1 MSRLNQLQDSVLRS
15 LVQMRQSEAQDPLR
29 NLSRYVQPA
38 LDMMELDRARK
49 ERDEQRAY
57 GRARDAVA
65 DERYAREW
73 EYQLEQD
80 RSKRDWLELQR
91 QDRLNQIAREELRL
105 ESQIGMQQGVR
116 ELDAITRGEKAKT
129 EGIKAI
135 TALRA
140 QGAKED
146 SQGASEFREAM
157 TAATVRKQ
165 NQVKMSQVILQD
177 PKDPSKLAPGPRANP
192 LVAALVN
199 SYNAATEPA
208 EQQDLLEL
216 IKDQLPIIR
225 SSVSAS
231 WEEVAGRPGTTDA
244 ATRKAVGFGLQQIG
258 ASGGVSEGQLSALR
272 RSGATIKRENEAGG
286 IEIEYEGK
294 RVTGYPEELRQDAT
308 VFGPL
313 KTIGDALS
321 AIDRLNSE
329 YTIPEQFGSD
339 ATRNHRTRLR
349 QLLGKLNNGT
359 FNDADVRQLAGLSED
374 ILEIQSASTPR
385 QTSQQIAD
393 AATVQISPHP
403 TATTVVPLPGSPNP
417 VTVPPSSPVAPSTIL
432 NNPGTTTSTEQS
444 VPTTLLVPGGGNP
457 VNEFDP
463 LAERQLPTD
472 VEDPTDIEERIQALT
487 LPATFAE
494 LVSGSVREAPVRE
507 PRAFHGIEDHAKQL
521 QGADLKWLN

>member
-57 GRARDAVA
+57 SRARTAVA
-65 DERYAREW
+65 DERYAREF

-80 RSKRDWLELQR
+80 RSQREWLELQR
-91 QDRLNQIAREELRL
+91 RDKQNQIAREELRL

-116 ELDAITRGEKAKT
+116 ELEALNKREQTAIDKSKVE
-129 EGIKAI
+129 
-135 TALRA
+135 TARRA
-140 QGAKED
+140 QRAKED
-146 SQGASEFREAM
+146 SQGASEFSEAM
-157 TAATVRKQ
+157 TAATAWKQ
-165 NQVKMSQVILQD
+165 NQVTMSQVILQD
-177 PKDPSKLAPGPRANP
+177 RKDPSKLAPGPLANT

-199 SYNAATEPA
+199 RYNAATEPA
-208 EQQDLLEL
+208 EQQKLLEL
-216 IKDQLPIIR
+216 IDGQMPNIR
-225 SSVSAS
+225 SSISAS
-231 WEEVAGRPGTTDA
+231 WEEVAGRPGTTAA
-244 ATRKAVGFGLQQIG
+244 ATTKAVEFGLQEIG
-258 ASGGVSEGQLSALR
+258 ASGGISKGQISALSM
-272 RSGATIKRENEAGG
+272 SGATINKANEAGG
-286 IEIEYEGK
+286 IEIEYQGK

-308 VFGPL
+308 GFGPL

-339 ATRNHRTRLR
+339 ATRNLR
-349 QLLGKLNNGT
+349 NATLQLLGKLNKGK
-359 FNDADVRQLAGLSED
+359 FNDADVLHLAGISEN

-403 TATTVVPLPGSPNP
+403 TATTVFSPPGSPNP

-444 VPTTLLVPGGGNP
+444 APTVWMVPGGNEQLFQNFDSLGKSP
-457 VNEFDP
+457 VTQNKSDP
-463 LAERQLPTD
+463 VAERR
-472 VEDPTDIEERIQALT
+472 EEMMQRMFSPASAGS
-487 LPATFAE
+487 LPAQA
-494 LVSGSVREAPVRE
+494 
-507 PRAFHGIEDHAKQL
+507 RAL
-521 QGADLKWLN
+521 QATGRRARAAAQRRRNSDR